1 MKIVE
6 SWLRQWVDPGLDSEA
21 LANELTMLG
30 HEVDSIHVEGEG
42 LAGVV
47 VAEVLDVARHP
58 DADRLH
64 VCQVST
70 GNGTPLEVVC
80 GAPNVFAGM
89 KTPLALPGVTLPNG
103 LTLRKA
109 TIRGVVSNGMLCS
122 ATELGLGAESDG
134 IMSLPD
140 DAPSGVELMAYLGL
154 PDTVIDV
161 DLTPNRGDC
170 FSVLG
175 IARDIAA
182 LTGAALKSPDV
193 AGPAAASARVQ
204 LVELPVPE
212 ACPVF
217 AGRVVE
223 GIDPA
228 ARSPLWL
235 VERLRRAGLRE
246 ISPVVDVTNYVML
259 ELGQPLHGYDADRI
273 TGTIRPR
280 LAAGGESL
288 TLLDEHTVE
297 LSKGTVV
304 ITDDRGVI
312 GLAGIMGGLS
322 TAVTAQTRNVF
333 FEAAFWPRPFMAGR
347 ARSYHLHTDAALR
360 FERGVDPMGQARAVE
375 RAAELLLSIAGGRA
389 GPLLVETADGQVP
402 TRPPVRLRRARIEK
416 LLGMGVPDADVE
428 PILERLGCRLDQ
440 AGDGWQVTPPGYRFD
455 LEIEADLIEEIAR
468 LVGYDKIPQTNAI
481 AATPLA
487 ACSDRRVADDLAAQ
501 ILIAR
506 DYQEAITYSFVD
518 AAANAAISGTPSE
531 FVLSNPI
538 SSELGAMRASLWPG
552 LIKAAAMNLAH
563 QQDRVRL
570 FEMGKS
576 FHGSLDSPIEVR
588 RIAGLAL
595 GPSLPEQWGAGKVAV
610 DFFDVK
616 ADVSAILAQSG
627 PPESVEFVAVAHH
640 ALQPGQCASIQR
652 DGAALGWIGKLHP
665 RVAEQFDIKPAVYLF
680 ELDADKA
687 LAAAA
692 PQAGTV
698 SKFPTVRRDLAV
710 LVACD
715 VQVNDLEAAV
725 KAAAPALIKRVV
737 VFDIYTG
744 PGIEPGLKSVALGLI
759 LQETSRTLTAQDADA
774 AMLAAAQKLQSDFAA
789 VLRD

>member
-21 LANELTMLG
+21 LANALTMLG
-30 HEVDSIHVEGEG
+30 HEVDSIHVEGEE

-47 VAEVLDVARHP
+47 VAEVLDVAGHP
-58 DADRLH
+58 DADRLR

-103 LTLRKA
+103 LRLRKA
-109 TIRGVVSNGMLCS
+109 TIRGVVSSGMLCS
-122 ATELGLGAESDG
+122 AAELGLGAESDG
-134 IMSLPD
+134 IMPLPD

-154 PDTVIDV
+154 PDTVMDL

-175 IARDIAA
+175 IAREIAA

-204 LVELPVPE
+204 PVELPLPQ

-304 ITDDRGVI
+304 ITDDKGVI
-312 GLAGIMGGLS
+312 GLAGIMGGLG
-322 TAVTAQTRNVF
+322 TAVTARTRNVF
-333 FEAAFWPRPFMAGR
+333 FEAAFWPRSFMAGR
-347 ARSYHLHTDAALR
+347 ARSYRLHTDAALR
-360 FERGVDPMGQARAVE
+360 FERGVDPTGQARAVE

-389 GPLLVETADGQVP
+389 GPLLIETADRQVP
-402 TRPPVRLRRARIEK
+402 ARSSVRLRRARIEK

-428 PILERLGCRLDQ
+428 RILGRLGCRLGE

-455 LEIEADLIEEIAR
+455 LKMEADLIEEIAR

-487 ACSDRRVADDLAAQ
+487 ACSDCRVADDLAAQ

-506 DYQEAITYSFVD
+506 DYREAITYSFVD

-538 SSELGAMRASLWPG
+538 SSELGVMRASLWPG
-552 LIKAAAMNLAH
+552 LIKAAALNLAH

-570 FEMGKS
+570 FEIGKS

-588 RIAGLAL
+588 RIAGIAL
-595 GPSLPEQWGAGKVAV
+595 GPSFPEQWGAGKAAV

-640 ALQPGQCASIQR
+640 ALQPGQCAGIRR
-652 DGAALGWIGKLHP
+652 DGTTLGWIGKLHP
-665 RVAEQFDIKPAVYLF
+665 RVAGQFDIKPAVYLF

-692 PQAGTV
+692 PQAGIV
-698 SKFPTVRRDLAV
+698 SRFPTVRRDLAV

-744 PGIEPGLKSVALGLI
+744 PGIEAGLKSVALGLI
-759 LQETSRTLTAQDADA
+759 LQETSRTLTARDADA

>member
-21 LANELTMLG
+21 LANALTMLG
-30 HEVDSIHVEGEG
+30 HEVDSIHVEGEE

-47 VAEVLDVARHP
+47 VAEVLDVAGHP
-58 DADRLH
+58 DADRLR

-80 GAPNVFAGM
+80 GAPNVVAGM

-103 LTLRKA
+103 LRLRKA
-109 TIRGVVSNGMLCS
+109 KIRGVVSNGMLCS
-122 ATELGLGAESDG
+122 AAELGLGAESDG
-134 IMSLPD
+134 IMPLPD
-140 DAPSGVELMAYLGL
+140 DAPSGVELMTYLGL
-154 PDTVIDV
+154 PDTVMDL

-204 LVELPVPE
+204 PVELPLPQ

-297 LSKGTVV
+297 LSEGTVV
-304 ITDDRGVI
+304 ITDDKGVI
-312 GLAGIMGGLS
+312 GLAGIMGGLD

-333 FEAAFWPRPFMAGR
+333 FEAAFWPRSFMAGR
-347 ARSYHLHTDAALR
+347 ARSYRLHTDAALR
-360 FERGVDPMGQARAVE
+360 FERGVDPTGQARAVE

-389 GPLLVETADGQVP
+389 GPLLIETADRQVP
-402 TRPPVRLRRARIEK
+402 ARSSVRLRRARIEK
-416 LLGMGVPDADVE
+416 LLGMGVPDAEVE
-428 PILERLGCRLDQ
+428 RILGRLGCRLGE

-455 LEIEADLIEEIAR
+455 LEMEADLIEEIAR
-468 LVGYDKIPQTNAI
+468 LVGYDRIPQTDAI

-487 ACSDRRVADDLAAQ
+487 ACSDCRVADDLAAQ

-538 SSELGAMRASLWPG
+538 SSELGVMRASLWPG
-552 LIKAAAMNLAH
+552 LIKAAAMNLAR

-570 FEMGKS
+570 FEIGKS

-588 RIAGLAL
+588 RIAGIAL
-595 GPSLPEQWGAGKVAV
+595 GPSLPEQWGAGKAAV

-640 ALQPGQCASIQR
+640 ALQPGQCAGIRR
-652 DGAALGWIGKLHP
+652 DGTTLGWIGKLHP
-665 RVAEQFDIKPAVYLF
+665 RVAGQFEIKPAVYLF

-692 PQAGTV
+692 PQAGIV
-698 SKFPTVRRDLAV
+698 SRFPTVRRDLAV
-710 LVACD
+710 LVARD
-715 VQVNDLEAAV
+715 VPVSDLEAAV

-744 PGIEPGLKSVALGLI
+744 PGIEAGLKSVALGLI